1 MKKRIG
7 SGFLAFALLSGVLA
21 GCQAAEKAPEPSGS
35 AASSLAESSSAVSS
49 VQPGKDPDP
58 VTLRFAWWGGEDR
71 HKRTLEAIEA
81 YQKLYPYVTL
91 EGEYQGF
98 DGYEQKLAT
107 QMAGGTVADILQIS
121 ANRMKEFSQKNDIFA
136 DLSQYADVLDTSSF
150 DANFLENFGVV
161 EGKLYGLPTGI
172 NSINMAFVK
181 HIQEEVGYG
190 LEEGY
195 TWEQFLEEGKK
206 VHASDPNKYFF
217 TGDADGYHQL
227 LRSYVR
233 QKTGEWTFRDD
244 YTLSF
249 DEAILTEFYIYLRRM
264 LEEGV
269 MEPMETAYPYKGK
282 SHENK
287 KWLGGEI
294 ACLIQNASSMPQ
306 FASEKVGEM
315 TPGLFP
321 ILPDAKS
328 TGIVT
333 QPSQLFSVNDNENA
347 GESARFL
354 NYLFNEDEAI
364 TILGDC
370 RGVPAT
376 EKGRGQL
383 AAADLLDPTIS
394 KAVEVALAKTD
405 GPINPL
411 SDNNEL
417 KAILMDN
424 IDLVLFAK
432 MTPEEAAA
440 QTIQQLTIKLEEIKT
455 SAN

>member
-1 MKKRIG
+1 
-7 SGFLAFALLSGVLA
+7 
-21 GCQAAEKAPEPSGS
+21 
-35 AASSLAESSSAVSS
+35 
-49 VQPGKDPDP
+49 
-58 VTLRFAWWGGEDR
+58 
-71 HKRTLEAIEA
+71 
-81 YQKLYPYVTL
+81 
-91 EGEYQGF
+91 
-98 DGYEQKLAT
+98 
-107 QMAGGTVADILQIS
+107 
-121 ANRMKEFSQKNDIFA
+121 
-136 DLSQYADVLDTSSF
+136 
-150 DANFLENFGVV
+150 
-161 EGKLYGLPTGI
+161 
-172 NSINMAFVK
+172 
-181 HIQEEVGYG
+181 
-190 LEEGY
+190 
-195 TWEQFLEEGKK
+195 
-206 VHASDPNKYFF
+206 
-217 TGDADGYHQL
+217 
-227 LRSYVR
+227 
-233 QKTGEWTFRDD
+233 
-244 YTLSF
+244 
-249 DEAILTEFYIYLRRM
+249 
-264 LEEGV
+264 
-269 MEPMETAYPYKGK
+269 
-282 SHENK
+282 
-287 KWLGGEI
+287 
-294 ACLIQNASSMPQ
+294 MPQ

-376 EKGRGQL
+376 EKGRRQL